1 MALLTHGITVLDPMV
16 APLPAHASMAPRPE
30 TLNGL
35 TLGLLA
41 NGKRNADR
49 LLEHV
54 SGLLAERYQFKEM
67 VVKDKRNSSRPCPDD
82 LMQEMVDQCDVLVT
96 ATGD

>member
-1 MALLTHGITVLDPMV
+1 
-16 APLPAHASMAPRPE
+16 MAPRPE